1 MFLKRVINKPLIY
14 ILLLALLWIISSIIF
29 YGSDYIGRFG
39 NLSIFSQNTIEK
51 CNADLQSPDFYFLK
65 TKLNIGYDAGQL
77 FHMSENFLVHHAI
90 LENANRLSNSSV
102 IYYMFD
108 RGSNFRF
115 FCLFP
120 CNVFFCLPT
129 ILDDFHVKLTPFT
142 RFIVLLSTIT
152 TRSVPAQTVF
162 FSNGRIS
169 SFDHFQHNQG
179 ILVPV
184 PSGSGGTQNM
194 CVRYKSTIGGKV
206 VDVSRILFVCISYS
220 FFLL

>member
-1 MFLKRVINKPLIY
+1 MFLKRIINKPLIY
-14 ILLLALLWIISSIIF
+14 ILLLALVWIISTIIF
-29 YGSDYIGRFG
+29 YGSDYIGLFG

-90 LENANRLSNSSV
+90 LENANRLSNSSA

-108 RGSNFRF
+108 RGSSFRILFYLFSLNFF
-115 FCLFP
+115 FCFL
-120 CNVFFCLPT
+120 T
-129 ILDDFHVKLTPFT
+129 ILDNFHAKLNPFT

-152 TRSVPAQTVF
+152 TRSVPTQTVF

-169 SFDHFQHNQG
+169 SFDNVPENQG

-206 VDVSRILFVCISYS
+206 VDVSRMI
-220 FFLL
+220 FLLFLFLVLS